1 MFLRFSAVS
10 DSLFLVFTFTRVN
23 GLIDNINLSLGGVL
37 VTIEDQT
44 VTGHKSFVSNVI
56 VQGDLYVDRYIND
69 IDIVVLLTDTV
80 GQSRSEVK
88 SNTHDIG

>member
-1 MFLRFSAVS
+1 M
-10 DSLFLVFTFTRVN
+10 
-23 GLIDNINLSLGGVL
+23 IDNINLSITGVL

-56 VQGDLYVDRYIND
+56 VQGDLHVDRYIND

-80 GQSRSEVK
+80 GHSQVRGQTSFATDVIIQSNLR
-88 SNTHDIG
+88 